1 MSDWPEVGEGS
12 GDARSSAP
20 TPAPD
25 GGVDVREQFRPD
37 DHPTDHFLLTTV
49 VGSYPKPK
57 WLNRSQDLV
66 DDEEYDFDEEH
77 LHEAHDDAAR
87 LITNEH
93 ERAGLDVVC
102 DGEMRRNEMVEYFAH
117 RIDGYEFN
125 GPVKV
130 WGHNYFDKPSVVDEV
145 TYGEQWLVEEFE
157 FTSGVASRPVKV
169 PITGPYTLANWSFNE
184 HYDDEEELAYEL
196 ADLVNEE
203 IEALVDAG
211 ARYIQIDEP
220 ALATT
225 PDDHAIVGE
234 CLERIVDDVPADVRL
249 GLHVCYGDYSRI
261 YPEILDFPVHE
272 FDLELANGDY
282 EQVPVFQDP
291 EFTKDLA
298 LGVVDAHTAE
308 VEPVEV
314 IKENIKKGFE
324 IVPPER
330 LTISPDCGLKLLP
343 REIAYGKMENMVQ
356 AAREVEAELDSG
368 EIDVGFAAPPA
379 DD

>member
-1 MSDWPEVGEGS
+1 MSS
-12 GDARSSAP
+12 
-20 TPAPD
+20 TK
-25 GGVDVREQFRPD
+25 EQFRSD
-37 DHPTDHFLLTTV
+37 DHENEHFILTTV

-57 WLNRSQDLV
+57 WFNRTKELYEDP
-66 DDEEYDFDEEH
+66 DADFDEEH
-77 LHEAHDDAAR
+77 WDQATDDASR

-93 ERAGLDVVC
+93 ERAGLDVVV
-102 DGEMRRNEMVEYFAH
+102 DGEMRRNEMVEFFAH

-130 WGHNYFDKPSVVDEV
+130 WGHNYFDKPSVVREV
-145 TYGEQWLVEEFE
+145 AYDEQWLVDEYEFIAGA
-157 FTSGVASRPVKV
+157 TDRPVKV

-184 HYDDEEELAYEL
+184 AYEDDEQLAYDL

-203 IEALVDAG
+203 VAKLVDAG

-234 CLERIVDDVPADVRL
+234 CLERIVDDVPNDVRI

-261 YPEILDFPVHE
+261 YPEILEFPVDE

-282 EQVPVFQDP
+282 DQLEVFTDP
-291 EFTKDLA
+291 AFTKDLA
-298 LGVVDAHTAE
+298 LGVTDAHVAE
-308 VEPVEV
+308 VESVEQ
-314 IKENIKKGFE
+314 IEANIRKGLE
-324 IVPPER
+324 VVPPER
-330 LTISPDCGLKLLP
+330 LVVSPDCGLKLLP
-343 REIAYGKMENMVQ
+343 RDVAFGKMKNMVT
-356 AAREVEAELDSG
+356 AARNVEAALDDG
-368 EIDVGFAAPPA
+368 HIEPAPSPVA